1 MANSVTFPTEYG
13 GSGITITDD
22 ADPTTGLDG
31 TGYIERF
38 VPALQQGLAMTGHA
52 VQKAGEADSAAQTAS
67 AAAQQASNDRDSI
80 NLDLQTLN
88 GLVSDADASAV
99 DAAGSATTAS
109 NMADAVAQATA
120 TYASVSAGLAGTVDT
135 NYFRVIEA
143 PEAERVSVY
152 RNDAG
157 AATLI
162 TTYYTKTGVDA
173 KHSAAVRLNRSL
185 QRLGDNGQTLHS
197 DFNLAAYGLGTP
209 LYGGVQDA
217 VESEELWNGFERL
230 GGTLAYQHTADGS
243 LKYVYVPPNVIAR
256 EWNPETQQYQAQIS
270 GAVTNE
276 LLWST
281 DFSNAAWNSSVSVSA
296 SSVQSPFNGS
306 VFYEVADNS
315 NSADEYL
322 GRSIAVPNDTV
333 TRTASAIVSAG
344 TSNVVRLSIA
354 YTGGTV
360 REEGVWVDLTTGEF
374 LTNGNAVAKVDEIS
388 SGVFRISCSVEN
400 NGLGNNRA
408 RWTLRPAS
416 RDNLTSPGSGTL
428 TGSVLLA
435 HAQLVEGTVPGPVI
449 VTESAPVTRAADNIS
464 RQLGAEFNTS
474 EGTFIIECEIDASET
489 TQTLYFLGDSDNNRI
504 AQYYSTSDGA
514 ILNRFVAN
522 GVSYNPPITP
532 VLAGKIRAGVT
543 FKNGLAMFGVNGTT
557 VSSVPASLPNITQ
570 ALLGRNSENAFY
582 LNGVV
587 RLVKAIPKAVSE
599 PEFQRLVSLE
609 DSQ

>member
-157 AATLI
+157 SATLI

-173 KHSAAVRLNRSL
+173 KQAAAVRLNRSL

-449 VTESAPVTRAADNIS
+449 VTESAPVTRAADEIS
-464 RQLGAEFNTS
+464 RALGAEFSAS
-474 EGTFIIECEIDASET
+474 EGTFILDVDVAES
-489 TQTLYFLGDSDNNRI
+489 GDNVRRYLI
-504 AQYYSTSDGA
+504 ISDGTSS
-514 ILNRFVAN
+514 NRLLMQYGGDNKHTF
-522 GVSYNPPITP
+522 GVSVGGVTE
-532 VLAGKIRAGVT
+532 LQTATAGVSVKIAISYT
-543 FKNGLAMFGVNGTT
+543 ETQLLASFNGGAAIALDLSNGLPAVNQLTIGSDTNGGLSMNGAYKYFSYLDCALT
-557 VSSVPASLPNITQ
+557 AAQLQERTQ
-570 ALLGRNSENAFY
+570 
-582 LNGVV
+582 
-587 RLVKAIPKAVSE
+587 
-599 PEFQRLVSLE
+599 
-609 DSQ
+609 